1 MPRHD
6 YLAAKALR
14 DASSAVTNLADILGH
29 DDDGRALRRALADLG
44 HGQRDLADLREA
56 LAAASAALIALACDV
71 NADASRRSHYSHAA
85 DALRALRLD
94 PEADPNDE
102 AALARRPRA

>member
-6 YLAAKALR
+6 YSAAKALR
-14 DASSAVTNLADILGH
+14 DAASTLANLDEILAH
-29 DDDGRALRRALADLG
+29 ADDGRASRFALLDRGFRSADI
-44 HGQRDLADLREA
+44 ADLREA

-94 PEADPNDE
+94 PEAAPDDA